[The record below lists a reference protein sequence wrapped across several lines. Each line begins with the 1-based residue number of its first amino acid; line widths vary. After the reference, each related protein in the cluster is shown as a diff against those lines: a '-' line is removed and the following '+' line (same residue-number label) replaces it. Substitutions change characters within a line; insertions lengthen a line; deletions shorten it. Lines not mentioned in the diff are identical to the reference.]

1 MHDLIILG
9 AGPAGMTAGIYA
21 ARKQLDTLIITK
33 DIGGQTNWTSKVENY
48 MGYTPMNVPEL
59 MDKFEEHL
67 RYDNVKMEFADVKQ
81 IVKIEGG
88 FGIEADALRD
98 CEARSI
104 VIATGKTPRM
114 LDVPGEREF
123 IGKGVAYCATCDAPL
138 FSGMDVAV
146 VGGGNAGVDA
156 AIQLMKI
163 ASKVYLIEMSSGLR
177 ADEALRDKVSKASNV
192 EIMLETRTIEVLGD
206 NMMTG
211 LTVENISTGEK
222 RHLSARGVL
231 VEIGLVPSTK
241 FLDGIIKLNERGE
254 IPINFAA
261 ETEVPGIFAAGDATN
276 VPAKQIIIAAGEGA
290 KAALGAYSYLVRL
303 PQASS

>member
-21 ARKQLDTLIITK
+21 ARKQLNTLIITK

-163 ASKVYLIEMSSGLR
+163 ASKVYLIEMSSSLR
-177 ADEALRDKVSKASNV
+177 ADEVLQDKVSKASNV
-192 EIMLETRTIEVLGD
+192 EIMLDARTIEVLGD

-222 RHLSARGVL
+222 RHLNVRGVL

-241 FLDGIIKLNERGE
+241 FLDGLIKLNERGE
-254 IPINFAA
+254 IPVNFAA

-290 KAALGAYSYLVRL
+290 KAAIGAYSYLVRL
-303 PQASS
+303 PQAGS